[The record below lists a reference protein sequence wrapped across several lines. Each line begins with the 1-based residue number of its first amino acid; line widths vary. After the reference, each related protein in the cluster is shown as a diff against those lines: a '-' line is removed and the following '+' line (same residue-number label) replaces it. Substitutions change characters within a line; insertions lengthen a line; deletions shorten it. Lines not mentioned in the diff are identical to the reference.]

1 MLRSGEAATRCRR
14 PGAEA
19 MALPFTCPLDYVLPP
34 GRLDDDPARFGPA
47 LDAREWS
54 FLEHPRAAWLRRVR
68 PVASPAWLGCEAGRQ
83 GHSLLRLLR
92 CPRILDHTSVSISSK
107 SEA

>member
-1 MLRSGEAATRCRR
+1 MLCVSVGVLRSGEAATRCRR

-68 PVASPAWLGCEAGRQ
+68 PAPPPCLARAQRQTGRDTV
-83 GHSLLRLLR
+83 
-92 CPRILDHTSVSISSK
+92 C
-107 SEA
+107 